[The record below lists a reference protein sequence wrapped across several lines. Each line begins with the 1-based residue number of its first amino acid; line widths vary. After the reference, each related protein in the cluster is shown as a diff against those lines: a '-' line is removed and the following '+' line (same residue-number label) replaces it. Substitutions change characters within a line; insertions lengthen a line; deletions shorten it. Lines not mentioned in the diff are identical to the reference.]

1 MRHLALPFFCA
12 VVVGLL
18 LALLAWALRNQV
30 DAVAL
35 ACAIGA
41 VFFAWRCWED
51 LQTTWPAFKAEMQRR
66 TAEAERLEALAA
78 LCSPTSAADGGTHS
92 NARNAR

>member
-1 MRHLALPFFCA
+1 MRQLALPFFCA

-18 LALLAWALRNQV
+18 LALLAWALRNHV

-51 LQTTWPAFKAEMQRR
+51 LHTTWPAFKAEMQRR
-66 TAEAERLEALAA
+66 SDERQRASLAGV
-78 LCSPTSAADGGTHS
+78 DKH
-92 NARNAR
+92 

>member
-1 MRHLALPFFCA
+1 MRHLILPFFCA

-18 LALLAWALRNQV
+18 LALLAHALRARA
-30 DAVAL
+30 DSFAL

-51 LQTTWPAFKAEMQRR
+51 LKTSWPELKAELQSRR
-66 TAEAERLEALAA
+66 SDRQCTSLAA
-78 LCSPTSAADGGTHS
+78 DDT
-92 NARNAR
+92 N

>member
-18 LALLAWALRNQV
+18 LALLPWALRNQV

-51 LQTTWPAFKAEMQRR
+51 LRVSWPELKAEMQRR
-66 TAEAERLEALAA
+66 SAERQRPPR
-78 LCSPTSAADGGTHS
+78 STGDTH
-92 NARNAR
+92 

>member
-18 LALLAWALRNQV
+18 LALLAWALRNHLDQ
-30 DAVAL
+30 VAL

-41 VFFAWRCWED
+41 VFFAWRGWED

-66 TAEAERLEALAA
+66 TAERQRAPLAA
-78 LCSPTSAADGGTHS
+78 DDSH
-92 NARNAR
+92 

>member
-1 MRHLALPFFCA
+1 MRYLALPFFCA

-18 LALLAWALRNQV
+18 LAVLAWALRNHV

-51 LQTTWPAFKAEMQRR
+51 LQTSWPEFKAEMQCRSDGRR
-66 TAEAERLEALAA
+66 RAPL
-78 LCSPTSAADGGTHS
+78 PADDTH
-92 NARNAR
+92 

>member
-12 VVVGLL
+12 VLVGLL
-18 LALLAWALRNQV
+18 LVLLAWAQRNHLDQV
-30 DAVAL
+30 SL

-51 LQTTWPAFKAEMQRR
+51 LHTSWPAFKAEMQRR
-66 TAEAERLEALAA
+66 SDERQRAPLI
-78 LCSPTSAADGGTHS
+78 ADDTH
-92 NARNAR
+92 

>member
-1 MRHLALPFFCA
+1 MRYLALPFFCA

-18 LALLAWALRNQV
+18 LALLPWSLRNQV
-30 DAVAL
+30 DTVAL

-51 LQTTWPAFKAEMQRR
+51 LQITWPDFKAEMQRR
-66 TAEAERLEALAA
+66 TAERQRAPLAA
-78 LCSPTSAADGGTHS
+78 DDTH
-92 NARNAR
+92 

>member
-1 MRHLALPFFCA
+1 MRHLSLPFFCA
-12 VVVGLL
+12 VAVGLL
-18 LALLAWALRNQV
+18 LALLAWALRNQL

-51 LQTTWPAFKAEMQRR
+51 LHTSWPAFKAEMQHRSDQR
-66 TAEAERLEALAA
+66 QRAPLTA
-78 LCSPTSAADGGTHS
+78 DDNH
-92 NARNAR
+92 

>member
-1 MRHLALPFFCA
+1 MAIPSKNNTSTAMPTRAAPMLRVAKVMRHLH
-12 VVVGLL
+12 
-18 LALLAWALRNQV
+18 NQV

-66 TAEAERLEALAA
+66 TAERQRAPLAA
-78 LCSPTSAADGGTHS
+78 DDTH
-92 NARNAR
+92 

>member
-1 MRHLALPFFCA
+1 MRLLALPFFCA

-18 LALLAWALRNQV
+18 LALLAQALRNHV
-30 DAVAL
+30 ESFAL

-51 LQTTWPAFKAEMQRR
+51 LRVSWPELKAEMHRRSANRQRPPR
-66 TAEAERLEALAA
+66 
-78 LCSPTSAADGGTHS
+78 PTGDTH
-92 NARNAR
+92 

>member
-1 MRHLALPFFCA
+1 MRHLTLPFFCA

-18 LALLAWALRNQV
+18 LALLPWALHNQV
-30 DAVAL
+30 EPVAL

-41 VFFAWRCWED
+41 VFFAWRGWED

-66 TAEAERLEALAA
+66 TAERQRAPLAA
-78 LCSPTSAADGGTHS
+78 DDTH
-92 NARNAR
+92 

>member
-1 MRHLALPFFCA
+1 MCHLALPFFCA

-18 LALLAWALRNQV
+18 LALLPWALRNKV

-51 LQTTWPAFKAEMQRR
+51 LKSTWPAFKAEMQRR
-66 TAEAERLEALAA
+66 TAERQRAPLV
-78 LCSPTSAADGGTHS
+78 ADDIH
-92 NARNAR
+92 

>member
-18 LALLAWALRNQV
+18 LAVLVWALRNHV

-51 LQTTWPAFKAEMQRR
+51 LQTSWPAFTAEMQRR
-66 TAEAERLEALAA
+66 SYQRQRAPLI
-78 LCSPTSAADGGTHS
+78 ADETH
-92 NARNAR
+92 

>member
-12 VVVGLL
+12 VAVGLL
-18 LALLAWALRNQV
+18 LALLGLSLRARA
-30 DAVAL
+30 DSFAL

-51 LQTTWPAFKAEMQRR
+51 LSNSWPALKAELQSRR
-66 TAEAERLEALAA
+66 ADRQCTSLAA
-78 LCSPTSAADGGTHS
+78 DDTH
-92 NARNAR
+92 

>member
-18 LALLAWALRNQV
+18 VALLAWALRNNV
-30 DAVAL
+30 DQVAL
-35 ACAIGA
+35 ACSIGA

-51 LQTTWPAFKAEMQRR
+51 LRTSWPGFKAEMQRR
-66 TAEAERLEALAA
+66 HEERQRAPLTADD
-78 LCSPTSAADGGTHS
+78 T
-92 NARNAR
+92 N

>member
-12 VVVGLL
+12 VLVGLL

-35 ACAIGA
+35 ACGIGA

-51 LQTTWPAFKAEMQRR
+51 LNTNWPTFKDEMQRR
-66 TAEAERLEALAA
+66 HEERQCAPLTA
-78 LCSPTSAADGGTHS
+78 DDTH
-92 NARNAR
+92 

>member
-1 MRHLALPFFCA
+1 MRHLALSIFCA
-12 VVVGLL
+12 AAVGLL
-18 LALLAWALRNQV
+18 VALLAWAMRNQL

-51 LQTTWPAFKAEMQRR
+51 LHTSWPAFKAEMQRR
-66 TAEAERLEALAA
+66 SDERQRTPL
-78 LCSPTSAADGGTHS
+78 PADDTH
-92 NARNAR
+92 

>member
-18 LALLAWALRNQV
+18 LALLAWALRNHV
-30 DAVAL
+30 DQLAL
-35 ACAIGA
+35 ACAICA

-51 LQTTWPAFKAEMQRR
+51 LHTSWPALKAELQRR
-66 TAEAERLEALAA
+66 RDERQRASLTA
-78 LCSPTSAADGGTHS
+78 DDTH
-92 NARNAR
+92 